1 MERNPY
7 EYDNTVSWMP
17 QQQQVYAG
25 SGTNQ
30 YEQRLPPLRQV
41 PTPRATGAAQKPKLP
56 KPMPKARTLQLAHS
70 LKQVI
75 LVASFVGFGTLSGLV
90 ALHQVGS
97 TTTTSSTNQ
106 TTTTTSQKTSSSN
119 GFLHQEG
126 HNVGSDD
133 SNNSTSSSSSN
144 SSTSSASSSSQ
155 PVSGTRTS

>member
-90 ALHQVGS
+90 ALHQ
-97 TTTTSSTNQ
+97 
-106 TTTTTSQKTSSSN
+106 
-119 GFLHQEG
+119 EG

-133 SNNSTSSSSSN
+133 SNNSSTSTSSSSSN

>member
-41 PTPRATGAAQKPKLP
+41 PTPRATGAAQ
-56 KPMPKARTLQLAHS
+56 MPKARTLQLAHS

-133 SNNSTSSSSSN
+133 SNNSSTSTSSSSSN